1 MVQGDQTG
9 IETGIEKGRE
19 MSNAD
24 MIIEILEEEGTEF
37 LAGFPN
43 NRLFNSA
50 AAHDIRPIIARTERV
65 AINMA
70 DAYTRMNN
78 GQKIG
83 VVAVQD
89 GPGIEASFPAVAQAY
104 GDNTPIL
111 MLPGAHAPAMQ
122 DYDPQF
128 ISSRSFRDIT
138 KFASLINDAN
148 TIPRKFEMA
157 FSALKNGKPG
167 PVLLETAAHLLWGQ
181 FKGEEKPAYTS
192 PGRHRSMADPADVKA
207 ILDALMSAERPMIIA
222 GHGVLYGQAWEEL
235 RAFAEFMQLPVTTS
249 LLGKSS
255 FPEGHELSLGT
266 AGRTITKA
274 AGHFANEADFILGI
288 GTSFTI
294 NDFTARM
301 PQDAV
306 LGQITNAPSDIGKC
320 RAVQCAAVGDARLV
334 LGQLMAAATEALGS
348 QGRPRNEDQI
358 AEIATLKK
366 EFFDEWSD
374 RLLCDDEGA
383 ISPYRV
389 IHEMNNLFDKSKS
402 VVTHDAGNPRDQIV
416 PFYQVET
423 PRGYLGW
430 GKSTHLGSSLG
441 MALGAKLA
449 RPDWLAVN
457 FIGDAGFGQTAND
470 FETAVRSNL
479 PILTVLVNNGVMGGY
494 GAYMPDAVEKY
505 QSSTLGGDYTAMA
518 QAMGGYAERV
528 EQASD
533 VAAALTRG
541 IKQTEAGKPALLEFI
556 TKEEPVLAMA
566 NKWGM

>member
-1 MVQGDQTG
+1 
-9 IETGIEKGRE
+9 

-24 MIIEILEEEGTEF
+24 MIIGILKAEGVEF
-37 LAGFPN
+37 LGGFPN

-50 AAHDIRPIIARTERV
+50 AAHDVRPIIARTERV

-78 GQKIG
+78 GRKIG

-128 ISSRSFRDIT
+128 IASRSFRDIT

-157 FSALKNGKPG
+157 FSALKNGKSG
-167 PVLLETAAHLLWGQ
+167 PVLLETAANLLWGQ
-181 FKGEEKPAYTS
+181 FKGDEQPVYTS
-192 PGRHRSMADPADVKA
+192 PGRHASMADPADVA
-207 ILDALMSAERPMIIA
+207 EIMDALMNAERPMIIA
-222 GHGVLYGQAWEEL
+222 GHGVLYGEAWAEL
-235 RAFAEFMQLPVTTS
+235 KTFAEFMQLPVTTS
-249 LLGKSS
+249 LLGKSA
-255 FPEGHELSLGT
+255 FPESHELSLGT

-274 AGHFANEADFILGI
+274 AGHFANESDFILGI

-301 PQDAV
+301 PKDAT
-306 LGQITNAPSDIGKC
+306 LGMITNAPSDLAKC
-320 RAVQCAAVGDARLV
+320 RPVRCAAIGDAKLV
-334 LGQLMAAATEALGS
+334 LGQLLEAAKSSVGEG
-348 QGRPRNEDQI
+348 GRPKAAETI

-374 RLLCDDEGA
+374 RLLCDDPGA

-389 IHEMNNLFDKSKS
+389 IHEMNTLFDKSAT

-416 PFYQVET
+416 PFYDVET

-470 FETAVRSNL
+470 FETAVRSEL
-479 PILTVLVNNGVMGGY
+479 PIMTVLVNNGVMGGY

-505 QSSTLGGDYTAMA
+505 QSSSLGGDYTAMA

-528 EQASD
+528 ERADD
-533 VAAALTRG
+533 VRAALSRG
-541 IKQTEAGKPALLEFI
+541 IAQTQAGKPVLLEFI

>member
-1 MVQGDQTG
+1 
-9 IETGIEKGRE
+9 
-19 MSNAD
+19 MSNSD
-24 MIIEILEEEGTEF
+24 VIIEILEQEGVEY

-50 AAHDIRPIIARTERV
+50 ASHCIRPLIARTERV

-78 GQKIG
+78 GKKIG

-128 ISSRSFRDIT
+128 MASRSFRDIT
-138 KFASLINDAN
+138 KLALLVNDPG
-148 TIPRKFEMA
+148 TISRKFEMA
-157 FSALKNGKPG
+157 FAALKNAKTG
-167 PVLLETAAHLLWGQ
+167 PVLIETAAPILWG
-181 FKGEEKPAYTS
+181 KWDGDKPTYHS
-192 PGRHRSMADPADVKA
+192 PRQHKSLADTADVKE
-207 ILDALMSAERPMIIA
+207 ILDALLVANRPIIVA
-222 GHGVLYGQAWEEL
+222 GHGVLYGEAWQEL
-235 RAFAEFMQLPVTTS
+235 KALAELLQIPVTTT
-249 LLGKSS
+249 LLGKSA
-255 FPEGHELSLGT
+255 FPENHELSLGT

-274 AGHFANEADFILGI
+274 AGHFANESDFILGV

-301 PQDAV
+301 PKDAV
-306 LGQITNAPSDIGKC
+306 LGQITNSPSDVGKC
-320 RAVQCAAVGDARLV
+320 RPVACAAVGDVKLV
-334 LGQLMAAATEALGS
+334 LEQLIVMANAKIDKNK
-348 QGRPRNEDQI
+348 PRAIETI
-358 AEIATLKK
+358 AEIKQLKQAFH
-366 EFFDEWSD
+366 EEWSE
-374 RLLCDDEGA
+374 RLLCDDAGP

-389 IHEMNNLFDKSKS
+389 IHEMNLMFDKARS

-416 PFYQVET
+416 PFYDAIT

-449 RPDWLAVN
+449 RPDWLSVN

-470 FETAVRSNL
+470 FETAVRLKL
-479 PILTVLVNNGVMGGY
+479 PIMTVLVNNGVMGGY
-494 GAYMPDAVEKY
+494 GAYMPDAVERY
-505 QSSTLGGDYTAMA
+505 QASSMGGDYTAMA
-518 QAMGGYAERV
+518 RAMGGYAERI
-528 EQASD
+528 ERATD
-533 VAAALTRG
+533 VKAALGRG
-541 IKQTEAGKPALLEFI
+541 IKQTHSGNPVLLEFI
-556 TKEEPVLAMA
+556 TREEPVLAMA

>member
-1 MVQGDQTG
+1 
-9 IETGIEKGRE
+9 

-24 MIIEILEEEGTEF
+24 VIIEILEQEGIEY
-37 LAGFPN
+37 LLGFPN

-50 AAHDIRPIIARTERV
+50 ASHSIRPIIARTERV

-78 GQKIG
+78 GARIG

-128 ISSRSFRDIT
+128 MASRSFRDIT
-138 KFASLINDAN
+138 KMASLINDGG
-148 TIPRKFEMA
+148 TIARKLEMA

-167 PVLLETAAHLLWGQ
+167 PVLLETAANLLWGKYQ
-181 FKGEEKPAYTS
+181 GGEKPVYHV
-192 PGRHRSMADPADVKA
+192 PGRYKSMADEADIGE
-207 ILDALMSAERPMIIA
+207 ILDALVTAKRPVLIA
-222 GHGVLYGQAWEEL
+222 GHGVLYAEAWDEL
-235 RAFAEFMQLPVTTS
+235 RTLAELLQIPVTTT
-249 LLGKSS
+249 LLGKSA
-255 FPEGHELSLGT
+255 FPENHDLALGT
-266 AGRTITKA
+266 AGRTITRA
-274 AGHFANEADFILGI
+274 AGHFANEADFILGV

-301 PQDAV
+301 PADAV

-320 RAVQCAAVGDARLV
+320 RNVVCAAVGDAKLV
-334 LGQLMAAATEALGS
+334 LQQLISMVRSRSLQREPASDTV
-348 QGRPRNEDQI
+348 
-358 AEIATLKK
+358 AEISELRQA
-366 EFFDEWSD
+366 FFDEWSE
-374 RLLCDDEGA
+374 RLLCDDAGK

-389 IHEMNNLFDKSKS
+389 IHEMNTLFDKQKT
-402 VVTHDAGNPRDQIV
+402 VVTHDAGNPRDQLV
-416 PFYQVET
+416 PFYEART

-449 RPDWLAVN
+449 KPDWLSVN

-470 FETAVRSNL
+470 FETAVRAGL

-494 GAYMPDAVEKY
+494 GDYMPDAVERY
-505 QSSTLGGDYTAMA
+505 QSSSMGGDYTAMA
-518 QAMGGYAERV
+518 RAMGAHAERI
-528 EQASD
+528 EIAAD
-533 VAAALTRG
+533 VRDALQRG
-541 IKQTEAGKPALLEFI
+541 IEHTESGMPTLLEFI

>member
-1 MVQGDQTG
+1 
-9 IETGIEKGRE
+9 

-24 MIIEILEEEGTEF
+24 VIIEILQQEGTEY

-50 AAHDIRPIIARTERV
+50 ASHGMRPLIARTERV

-70 DAYTRMNN
+70 DAYTRMHN
-78 GQKIG
+78 GRKIG

-128 ISSRSFRDIT
+128 MSSRSFRDIT
-138 KFASLINDAN
+138 KMAGLINDAR

-157 FSALKNGKPG
+157 FAALKNGKTG
-167 PVLLETAAHLLWGQ
+167 PVLLETAASILVGKWEGAT
-181 FKGEEKPAYTS
+181 PDYRS
-192 PGRHRSMADPADVKA
+192 PGRYKSMADPADVNA
-207 ILDALMSAERPMIIA
+207 ILDALLAAQRPVLIA
-222 GHGVLYGQAWEEL
+222 GHGALYAEAWNEL
-235 RAFAEFMQLPVTTS
+235 KALAEFLQIPVTTT
-249 LLGKSS
+249 LLGKSV
-255 FPEGHELSLGT
+255 FPENHPLSLGV
-266 AGRTITKA
+266 AGRTMTRA
-274 AGHFANEADFILGI
+274 AGQFLTDSDFILGV

-301 PQDAV
+301 PKNAV
-306 LGQITNAPSDIGKC
+306 LGQITNAPSDVAKC
-320 RAVQCAAVGDARLV
+320 RAVACAAIGDAKLV
-334 LGQLMAAATEALGS
+334 LEQLMAAARARIGAHGKPPATEV
-348 QGRPRNEDQI
+348 I
-358 AEIATLKK
+358 AAINALKK
-366 EFFDEWSD
+366 TFFDEWSE
-374 RLLCDDEGA
+374 RLLCDDAGL

-389 IHEMNNLFDKSKS
+389 IHEMNTLFDKTRT

-416 PFYQVET
+416 PFYQAIT

-449 RPDWLAVN
+449 RPDWLSVN
-457 FIGDAGFGQTAND
+457 FVGDAGFGQTAND
-470 FETAVRSNL
+470 FETAVRLKL
-479 PILTVLVNNGVMGGY
+479 PIMSVLVNNGVMGGY

-505 QSSTLGGDYTAMA
+505 QASSMTGDYTAMA
-518 QAMGGYAERV
+518 KAMGGYAERI
-528 EQASD
+528 EKASD
-533 VAAALTRG
+533 VRAALTRG
-541 IKQTEAGKPALLEFI
+541 IQQTQAGNAVLLEFI
-556 TKEEPVLAMA
+556 TREEPVLAMA

>member
-1 MVQGDQTG
+1 
-9 IETGIEKGRE
+9 

-24 MIIEILEEEGTEF
+24 VIIEILQQEGVEY

-50 AAHDIRPIIARTERV
+50 ASHGMRPLIARTERV

-70 DAYTRMNN
+70 DAYTRMHN
-78 GQKIG
+78 GRKIG

-111 MLPGAHAPAMQ
+111 MLPGAHSPAMQ

-128 ISSRSFRDIT
+128 MSSRSFRDIT
-138 KFASLINDAN
+138 KMAGLINDAR
-148 TIPRKFEMA
+148 TIPRRFEMA
-157 FSALKNGKPG
+157 FAALKNGKTG
-167 PVLLETAAHLLWGQ
+167 PVLLETAAPILWG
-181 FKGEEKPAYTS
+181 KWEGEAPTYRS
-192 PGRHRSMADPADVKA
+192 PGRHRSMADTADVTT
-207 ILDALMSAERPMIIA
+207 ILEALLAAKRPVIVA
-222 GHGVLYGQAWEEL
+222 GHGALYAEAWDEL
-235 RAFAEFMQLPVTTS
+235 RALAEFLQIPVTTT
-249 LLGKSS
+249 LLGKSV
-255 FPEGHELSLGT
+255 FPENHALSLGV
-266 AGRTITKA
+266 AGRTMTRA
-274 AGHFANEADFILGI
+274 AGQFLTDSDFILGV

-301 PQDAV
+301 PKNAV
-306 LGQITNAPSDIGKC
+306 LGQITNTPSDIAKC
-320 RAVQCAAVGDARLV
+320 RAVTCAAIGDAKLV
-334 LGQLMAAATEALGS
+334 LGQLIAAAHAKIGA
-348 QGRPRNEDQI
+348 QGRPP
-358 AEIATLKK
+358 ATDVIDAITALKK
-366 EFFDEWSD
+366 TFFDEWSE
-374 RLLCDDEGA
+374 RLLCDDAGA

-389 IHEMNNLFDKSKS
+389 IHEMNTLFDKTRT

-416 PFYQVET
+416 PFYDAIT

-449 RPDWLAVN
+449 RPDWLSVN

-470 FETAVRSNL
+470 FETAVRLKL
-479 PILTVLVNNGVMGGY
+479 PIMTVLVNNGVMGGY

-505 QSSTLGGDYTAMA
+505 QASSMGGDYTAMA
-518 QAMGGYAERV
+518 KAMGAYAERI
-528 EQASD
+528 EKAAD
-533 VAAALTRG
+533 VRAALARG
-541 IKQTEAGKPALLEFI
+541 IAQTQAGQAVLLEFI
-556 TKEEPVLAMA
+556 TREEPVLAMA